1 MRRVLRSEED
11 TQAGNYRPI
20 RVDTPC
26 PLATRQLPSDVRLPA
41 LCRRRAG
48 AIGIRRMQMPRSQIV
63 FASGGRSAA
72 CCDVSGHGH
81 RPVNIGCRNSITRR
95 CLILRSEDATA
106 SPQSPALA
114 IINRRSR
121 VCQPSAGRG
130 CNEANL
136 LVSAH
141 RYFLCPS
148 WSNRSSLARRS
159 GPEGR
164 SCRKARRRRQQ
175 PRKAISS
182 SSILHSTN

>member
-1 MRRVLRSEED
+1 MRRVLQSEED

-20 RVDTPC
+20 RVDTPWPRGSFRQMCGC
-26 PLATRQLPSDVRLPA
+26 PLYAADGPA
-41 LCRRRAG
+41 LSAFDECKCPDLKSCSRAAG
-48 AIGIRRMQMPRSQIV
+48 VARLSAMSPDMGIGPSI
-63 FASGGRSAA
+63 SAA
-72 CCDVSGHGH
+72 EIASQGDA
-81 RPVNIGCRNSITRR
+81 
-95 CLILRSEDATA
+95 LILRSEDATA

-121 VCQPSAGRG
+121 VFPPSAGRG

-148 WSNRSSLARRS
+148 SSNRSSLARRS